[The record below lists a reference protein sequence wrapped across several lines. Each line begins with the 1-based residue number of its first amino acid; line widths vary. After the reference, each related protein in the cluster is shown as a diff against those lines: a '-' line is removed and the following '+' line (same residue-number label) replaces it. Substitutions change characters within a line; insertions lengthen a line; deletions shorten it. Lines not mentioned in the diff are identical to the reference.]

1 MDEFLCETICSNI
14 FVSAPC
20 RLDDRKIE
28 NRGDVPAESPGTRI
42 SEAKRAVKRSLESTG
57 HGIYDRIGS

>member
-1 MDEFLCETICSNI
+1 MNFFVRQCSNI

-28 NRGDVPAESPGTRI
+28 NRGDVPAESPGTGI
-42 SEAKRAVKRSLESTG
+42 SEAKRAVKRSLES